1 MQMTA
6 TQIAKILNLSVDQI
20 MQAIQEVGIIYTEE
34 RFLSEIEL
42 NRLRTVLFRYYR
54 INSAEGKERRLE
66 DLEKKGRQKTEH
78 EEEKGQQNPEAAEE
92 TEQQELTSAA
102 MMEEL
107 VKDKKI
113 MIDTCSLM
121 HEKCG
126 EVILSMLPLLMKH
139 GKKVIIP
146 MKVIEELK
154 KIRHCFYDA
163 AKRRAAE
170 KGMRICRELQ
180 DAGCLTVR
188 GSKNDNFADNVF
200 FVTLSNYRYRHRM
213 LLITQDHGLTYDVLQ
228 LNSLHSGGES
238 YPVEVMHITN
248 HGELCVS
255 DMPYA

>member
-6 TQIAKILNLSVDQI
+6 TQIAKILNLSVGQV
-20 MQAIQEVGIIYTEE
+20 MQAIQEVGIIYTDEH
-34 RFLSEIEL
+34 FLSESEL
-42 NRLRTVLFRYYR
+42 DRLRTVLFRYYR
-54 INSAEGKERRLE
+54 FNPAEGKEQ
-66 DLEKKGRQKTEH
+66 QKP
-78 EEEKGQQNPEAAEE
+78 GVAEE
-92 TEQQELTSAA
+92 TQQQELTSVS

-126 EVILSMLPLLMKH
+126 EVIRAMLPLLIKH
-139 GKKVIIP
+139 GNKVIIP

-154 KIRHCFYDA
+154 KIRRYFYDIE
-163 AKRRAAE
+163 KRRAAE
-170 KGMRICRELQ
+170 KGMRLCRELQ

-200 FVTLSNYRYRHRM
+200 FVTFSNYRYRHRM

-238 YPVEVMHITN
+238 FPVEVMHITN
-248 HGELCVS
+248 RGELCVS